1 MKSLANLNTQQRREI
16 LESYLKSG
24 KIARVRWSTAKS
36 GLTERSVK
44 LWAEKI
50 LTSGDRT
57 KVQYNPAAHKPEMF
71 TVADLSKEGGMNW
84 SNINLNTVEYIKM
97 GKEEWFK

>member
-1 MKSLANLNTQQRREI
+1 MKSLANLNIQQRRTL
-16 LESYLKSG
+16 LETYLKSG

-50 LTSGDRT
+50 LTSGDRNV
-57 KVQYNPAAHKPEMF
+57 VQYNPASHKPEMF

-84 SNINLNTVEYIKM
+84 SNINLTTIEWMKL
-97 GKEEWFK
+97 GSEEWKS

>member
-1 MKSLANLNTQQRREI
+1 MKTLANLNTQQRREI
-16 LESYLKSG
+16 LETYLKSG

-50 LTSGDRT
+50 LTSGDRN
-57 KVQYNPAAHKPEMF
+57 VVMSNPASHKPEMF
-71 TVADLSKEGGMNW
+71 TVADLSKEGGLGW
-84 SNINLNTVEYIKM
+84 SNLNLNTIEWMKL
-97 GKEEWFK
+97 GSEEWKL

>member
-1 MKSLANLNTQQRREI
+1 MNSLLSLSIQQRRTL
-16 LESYLKSG
+16 LENYLRSG

-50 LTSGDRT
+50 LTSGDRNV
-57 KVQYNPAAHKPEMF
+57 VQANPVSHKPEML

-84 SNINLNTVEYIKM
+84 TNVNLSTLEYVKLDNQ
-97 GKEEWFK
+97 EWSV